1 MERVQHVNRIKG
13 LLFSQGASGYEPLRR
28 DRRARLDALQ
38 TGDGRRLPQHLN
50 AQVCRELDRLE
61 LLLEQIKAVEAE
73 RDALLDAEQ
82 TKASTP
88 PPMLLGVHGVGPE
101 FASVLWSKGLSRRF
115 ENRRQVA
122 AYAGLAPTPW
132 QSGSVN
138 REQGISQSGN
148 RRLRTMTIQLAWLWL
163 RHQPRS
169 ALTLW
174 FKMLCSR
181 GLCQTGKPHIWN
193 RSACMSSN
201 VCHQII
207 YLAIELSSS
216 SWVIAYR
223 VPRNDKAKLHRLEA
237 GDGAG
242 LLAFIAGLRHR
253 LDPPDDAST
262 LVVSCFEAGRDGF
275 WLHRLLT
282 AHGVINH
289 VVEPTSILVTRGAR
303 RAKTDR
309 LDAVGLLRVL
319 AARFAGDPGACRT
332 VVVPSVEEEDAKR
345 PHRERE
351 FLVQERV
358 RIENRI
364 AALLATQGVRGR
376 PSLRSWDADM
386 RALRTG
392 DGRPLPTHL
401 VAELNRLRRRLSLT
415 LEMIRELDAV
425 REQALEAQHDSASR
439 TVKALC
445 TIRGIGVNFAS
456 VLTREVFYRTF
467 DNRWQIAS
475 YLGLAPTPFQSG
487 GMDRDRRINRAGN
500 SRARKTLVQ
509 LAWLWLRYQPE
520 SSHAAWFRDRVG
532 SLQGRIR
539 RITIVALA
547 RKLLIAI
554 WRFVTLGL
562 APEGA
567 IIAA

>member
-1 MERVQHVNRIKG
+1 
-13 LLFSQGASGYEPLRR
+13 
-28 DRRARLDALQ
+28 
-38 TGDGRRLPQHLN
+38 
-50 AQVCRELDRLE
+50 
-61 LLLEQIKAVEAE
+61 
-73 RDALLDAEQ
+73 
-82 TKASTP
+82 
-88 PPMLLGVHGVGPE
+88 
-101 FASVLWSKGLSRRF
+101 
-115 ENRRQVA
+115 
-122 AYAGLAPTPW
+122 
-132 QSGSVN
+132 
-138 REQGISQSGN
+138 
-148 RRLRTMTIQLAWLWL
+148 
-163 RHQPRS
+163 
-169 ALTLW
+169 
-174 FKMLCSR
+174 MLCSR

-223 VPRNDKAKLHRLEA
+223 VPPNDKAKLHRLEA

-303 RAKTDR
+303 RARPAGRCRAPSRLGRKVCRRSRCLPDR
-309 LDAVGLLRVL
+309 GRAVRGRGRRE
-319 AARFAGDPGACRT
+319 AA
-332 VVVPSVEEEDAKR
+332 
-345 PHRERE
+345 HREGE

-358 RIENRI
+358 RSENRI
-364 AALLATQGVRGR
+364 AASLATQGVRER

-467 DNRWQIAS
+467 DNRRQIAS

-520 SSHAAWFRDRVG
+520 SSHAAWWSCPALMDGLGLRRVCLG
-532 SLQGRIR
+532 HHVSFRIR
-539 RITIVALA
+539 W
-547 RKLLIAI
+547 RKATQGP
-554 WRFVTLGL
+554 RGER
-562 APEGA
+562 PG
-567 IIAA
+567 